1 MDHCSLSSILNS
13 LNKIRSRREAQSMTG
28 EGPRCHHYCVLVV
41 VAAAAAVAVAS
52 VRITDTNSIREESGW
67 LCLVVHG

>member
-1 MDHCSLSSILNS
+1 
-13 LNKIRSRREAQSMTG
+13 MTG

-41 VAAAAAVAVAS
+41 VVVVAVIVVVVVVAS
-52 VRITDTNSIREESGW
+52 VRITDTNSIREDSGW